1 MVLPQAARRFTPLLV
16 GQFVS
21 LIKDTSV
28 VGFIAVQDLTRVGD
42 IIRARTMEA
51 FFPLI
56 AIAIIY
62 FTLCRLIAWLLNKFV
77 ARRFELQEGAR
88 TIKGVEL

>member
-1 MVLPQAARRFTPLLV
+1 MA
-16 GQFVS
+16 QFVS

-42 IIRARTMEA
+42 LIRARTMEA

-56 AIAIIY
+56 AIAAIY
-62 FTLCRLIAWLLNKFV
+62 FVLCRIIAWLLNV
-77 ARRFELQEGAR
+77 LLVRRLELQKGTR